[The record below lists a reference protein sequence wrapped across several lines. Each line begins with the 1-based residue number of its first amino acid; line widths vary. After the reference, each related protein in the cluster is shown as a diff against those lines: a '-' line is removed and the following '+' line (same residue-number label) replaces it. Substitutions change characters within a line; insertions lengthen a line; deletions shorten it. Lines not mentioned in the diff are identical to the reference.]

1 MIKKFD
7 LDDYNDINDLILDI
21 QIVHE
26 ELFPQA
32 TLLSQVA
39 KYEEENEELQLAN
52 TKEDIIKEFAD
63 VFIVACGIRR
73 FSTIIGTNLLKQI
86 ITSIKKHDDRIILM
100 EAVCEKMNK
109 NQERDWGE
117 PSSGYYKHKVHTIH

>member
-1 MIKKFD
+1 MIKEFELKN
-7 LDDYNDINDLILDI
+7 YKDINDLILDV

-26 ELFPQA
+26 QLFPQA
-32 TLLSQVA
+32 TLVSQIA

-52 TKEDIIKEFAD
+52 TMEDIIEEFAD

-73 FSTIIGTNLLKQI
+73 FSPILGTDLLKLV
-86 ITSIKKHDDRIILM
+86 ITAIKRHEDKITLM
-100 EAVCEKMNK
+100 EAVCAKMNK

-117 PSSGYYKHKVHTIH
+117 QSSGYYKHTIHTIH

>member
-7 LDDYNDINDLILDI
+7 LADYNDINDLILDI

-26 ELFPQA
+26 KLFPQA
-32 TLLSQVA
+32 TLVSQVA
-39 KYEEENEELQLAN
+39 KYEEKSEELQLAN
-52 TKEDIIKEFAD
+52 TKEDIIEEFAD

-73 FSTIIGTNLLKQI
+73 FSSILGTDLLKQV
-86 ITSIKKHDDRIILM
+86 ITTIRRHDDKITLM

-109 NQERDWGE
+109 NQESDCGE
-117 PSSGYYKHKVHTIH
+117 LSSDYYKHKILTIH

>member
-32 TLLSQVA
+32 TLASQIA
-39 KYEEENEELQLAN
+39 KYEEENEELQLAD
-52 TKEDIIKEFAD
+52 TIEDIIEEFAD

-73 FSTIIGTNLLKQI
+73 FSPILGTDLLKHVI
-86 ITSIKKHDDRIILM
+86 DTIKNDKDRITLM
-100 EAVCEKMNK
+100 EAVCKKMNK

-117 PSSGYYKHKVHTIH
+117 QDSGYYKHKVHTIH

>member
-1 MIKKFD
+1 MIKEFD

-26 ELFPQA
+26 KLFPQA
-32 TLLSQVA
+32 TLVSQIA
-39 KYEEENEELQLAN
+39 KYEEESEELKLAN
-52 TKEDIIKEFAD
+52 TKENIIEEFAD
-63 VFIVACGIRR
+63 IFIVACGIRR
-73 FSTIIGTNLLKQI
+73 FSPIIGTDLLKQV
-86 ITSIKKHDDRIILM
+86 ITTIRRHDDKITLM

-117 PSSGYYKHKVHTIH
+117 TSSGYYKHKIHTIH

>member
-7 LDDYNDINDLILDI
+7 LDDYKDINDLILDI

-32 TLLSQVA
+32 TLTSQIA
-39 KYEEENEELQLAN
+39 KYEEESEELQLAN
-52 TKEDIIKEFAD
+52 TMEDIIEEFAD

-73 FSTIIGTNLLKQI
+73 FSKILGTDLLKHVI
-86 ITSIKKHDDRIILM
+86 NTIRNDKNKITLM
-100 EAVCEKMNK
+100 KAVCTKMNK

-117 PSSGYYKHKVHTIH
+117 QSSGYYKHKVHTIH